1 MVLHP
6 TIFSIFPII
15 PEIIN
20 YNLRIADDIQTLHT
34 CTNLYYISFFPS
46 TKSVWNSLPEDTKQS
61 PSISSFKFRHNR
73 DLNKPPKYYNTVTRI
88 GQLLHTRIRLE
99 CSSLN
104 AHLYRKNIVPEPTC
118 QCGGFKSSYHFFFV
132 CPIFLDAGSK
142 CLLTSKLNQCN
153 DQRSFVRHGKQ
164 NKPRKRVT
172 IYAGTR
178 IHSGIRK
185 VRSKLVKH
193 DETLS
198 TMFNAQ
204 HRKIVVVPFPLSS
217 TFFLLFLFICHAL
230 MLILLSVH

>member
-34 CTNLYYISFFPS
+34 CTNLYYNSFFPS

-61 PSISSFKFRHNR
+61 PSISSFKFRLNR
-73 DLNKPPKYYNTVTRI
+73 DLNKPPKYYNTGTRI

-132 CPIFLDAGSK
+132 CPIFLDARSK
-142 CLLTSKLNQCN
+142 CLPANLINVTTS
-153 DQRSFVRHGKQ
+153 D
-164 NKPRKRVT
+164 
-172 IYAGTR
+172 
-178 IHSGIRK
+178 
-185 VRSKLVKH
+185 
-193 DETLS
+193 
-198 TMFNAQ
+198 
-204 HRKIVVVPFPLSS
+204 
-217 TFFLLFLFICHAL
+217 LLFGMESKKNHENEALFMQVQEFIVESGRFARN
-230 MLILLSVH
+230 